1 MDINN
6 QSRKEQIRKKHLE
19 WLEQELN
26 KIDFG
31 KEYDQEQ
38 LIFAMG
44 NLVLELCG
52 HKRNYEIKE
61 F

>member
-1 MDINN
+1 MSAKG
-6 QSRKEQIRKKHLE
+6 QSWKQQIRKKHLE

-31 KEYDQEQ
+31 KPYDQEQ

-61 F
+61 S